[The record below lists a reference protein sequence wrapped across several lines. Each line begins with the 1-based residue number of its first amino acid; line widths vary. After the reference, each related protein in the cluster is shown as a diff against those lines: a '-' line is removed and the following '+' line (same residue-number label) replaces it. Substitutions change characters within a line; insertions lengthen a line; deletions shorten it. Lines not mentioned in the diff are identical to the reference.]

1 MYRKSEAEE
10 NSMDGE
16 GGSFFYLFFLSKR
29 TNKFTDLTEERSGG
43 YLTK

>member
-16 GGSFFYLFFLSKR
+16 GGYFFYLFLFQKEQIKLPI
-29 TNKFTDLTEERSGG
+29 
-43 YLTK
+43 